1 MFNRVKNTLLNTVVR
16 IFLGQNG
23 FEMQPQ
29 GWAYTGDLIGLTMAM
44 ASAAYVVGKV
54 VDHSVNFSIGMAHQ
68 YRYGA
73 IF

>member
-1 MFNRVKNTLLNTVVR
+1 
-16 IFLGQNG
+16 
-23 FEMQPQ
+23 MQPQ